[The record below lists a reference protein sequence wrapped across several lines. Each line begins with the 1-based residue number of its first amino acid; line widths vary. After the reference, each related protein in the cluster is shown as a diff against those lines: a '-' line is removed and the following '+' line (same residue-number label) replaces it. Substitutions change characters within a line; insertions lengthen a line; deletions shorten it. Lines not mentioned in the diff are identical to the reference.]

1 MNESAVSMFQS
12 KTARVIVGVL
22 GVLICFLVLVKTM
35 HEYRKYTLAG
45 SGTSATNTITV
56 NGESEVF
63 AVPDIATFTY
73 TVNELAKTVPAAQKV
88 ATEKAN
94 KAVEFL
100 KKSGVAEKD
109 IQTTGYNISPQYD
122 YLSAPCTQYGCPGG
136 KSVFKGYEVSQTV
149 AVKVRK
155 IEDAGTILAGIG
167 ELNVTNLS
175 GLQFT
180 VDKENEFVA
189 EARKKAINEAKTKA
203 KILADDL
210 GVSIVRV
217 VSFSEGG
224 DFPRPYYSKALMM
237 DAAVGGMGGGA
248 PEISTGENKITSQVS
263 ITYEIR

>member
-1 MNESAVSMFQS
+1 MNESVTNLLQS
-12 KTARVIVGVL
+12 KTARVILTLFAVL
-22 GVLICFLVLVKTM
+22 VCILLLVKTM
-35 HEYRKYTLAG
+35 HQYRKYTLAG

-56 NGESEVF
+56 TGESEVF

-73 TVNELAKTVPAAQKV
+73 TVTELAKTVPVAQKA

-122 YLSAPCTQYGCPGG
+122 YVSSPCTQYGCAGG
-136 KSVFKGYEVSQTV
+136 KQVFKGYEVSQTV
-149 AVKVRK
+149 SVKVRK
-155 IEDAGTILAGIG
+155 IEDAGTVLAGIG
-167 ELNVTNLS
+167 ELSVTNLS

-180 VDKENEFVA
+180 VDKQDDFVA
-189 EARKKAINEAKTKA
+189 EARKKAIKEAKEKA
-203 KILADDL
+203 EVLADDL

-217 VSFSEGG
+217 VNFSEGG
-224 DFPRPYYSKALMM
+224 DYPRPYYAKTMM
-237 DAAVGGMGGGA
+237 ADSAMGMGGSA
-248 PEISTGENKITSQVS
+248 PEISVGENKISSSVS